1 MPDGGDRAPRG
12 VEVGAHDGP
21 AARLE
26 PLLVVHVQARVHRG
40 GQRLASVPRGL
51 ARQQRV
57 EHARLV
63 LVGQI
68 QGRAALRDER
78 RERFHRRLAGG
89 RGHADVHL
97 RVQDLQRVHGVVQLE
112 IRGVHHLAAAHHPA
126 RRTKRVID
134 RNPAVVVRIAPD
146 RTPDRTRHRLR

>member
-1 MPDGGDRAPRG
+1 MDPG
-12 VEVGAHDGP
+12 
-21 AARLE
+21 
-26 PLLVVHVQARVHRG
+26 
-40 GQRLASVPRGL
+40 
-51 ARQQRV
+51 
-57 EHARLV
+57 HARSSRSSSCMYRHV
-63 LVGQI
+63 YTVVASAWPRCHVASHASNASNTRVWSSSDRSRGA
-68 QGRAALRDER
+68 RPSAMSAASD
-78 RERFHRRLAGG
+78 FIGGSPAGG
-89 RGHADVHL
+89 AMPTSI